1 MDDLYIKRK
10 LKDGVIFEISKRGYS
25 PAKLKLENDKIYSI
39 HNMFGKEWYWR
50 QNITLDEVAKH
61 IENLYNENFKIKEIF
76 YSKTLDTTFISTFQ
90 KR

>member
-1 MDDLYIKRK
+1 
-10 LKDGVIFEISKRGYS
+10 
-25 PAKLKLENDKIYSI
+25 
-39 HNMFGKEWYWR
+39 MFGKEWYWR